1 MKGPN
6 GRLQKV
12 DRLVTDLFFWVK
24 TIWMTNDPGTFLQH
38 RIEKHDYFF
47 LTFSRRDFRNTG
59 GLHHR
64 FQYEL
69 IVFQFNGHRCSTFHL
84 QTVESR

>member
-12 DRLVTDLFFWVK
+12 DRFVPDLYFWVK

-38 RIEKHDYFF
+38 RTEKHDYFF
-47 LTFSRRDFRNTG
+47 LTFSRKWIVEILEAFPIGFNMKSS
-59 GLHHR
+59 H
-64 FQYEL
+64 FNEL
-69 IVFQFNGHRCSTFHL
+69 IIDV
-84 QTVESR
+84 